1 MTDYKTMPILVVDD
15 DEADVFL
22 VKDELEAAGFKN
34 VHDTQRGSE
43 ALALLGLSDTASSP
57 QVELDGSDLSFALVV
72 LDVML
77 PDIDGFEIC
86 RQIKQRISPFF
97 PVIML
102 TGLDAVED
110 HITGIEAGA
119 DDFISKPFQ
128 PEQLL
133 AKITLLLSRS
143 QQAAASG
150 DSATMTH
157 LARPYAGQRVGEY
170 TITKLLGWSGTSLI
184 YRAEHDNGDGFV
196 IKLLAE
202 HTAADEEVYKRF
214 DREMRIMSELNHPN
228 LIRIY
233 DHGTYRDC
241 PFYVMEYLAG
251 KDLRWLI
258 HDGQV
263 PGATILAVATGLAE
277 VLKYV
282 HDNGVVHRD
291 IKLDNVYLGPDQVV
305 KLGDFGI
312 ALTSGDT
319 RLTRSNTT
327 LGTPF
332 YIAPE
337 QFLGRKI
344 TAAVDVY
351 SYGATLYHLLVGE
364 PPFTGDNAMAVLHR
378 HLHDIAQRP
387 SECRPGV
394 PKVWDELL
402 VDQCLAKEPHDRPA
416 DMEIVLD
423 RLAVIAADPAHHI
436 IDQA

>member
-43 ALALLGLSDTASSP
+43 ALALLGLSDTSSSQADP
-57 QVELDGSDLSFALVV
+57 DAPDTSFALVV

-143 QQAAASG
+143 QQAVAAG
-150 DSATMTH
+150 DPAAMTH
-157 LARPYAGQRVGEY
+157 LARPYVGQRVGEY

-184 YRAEHDNGDGFV
+184 YRAEHDNGDGLV

-202 HTAADEEVYKRF
+202 HTAADEEVHKRF
-214 DREMRIMSELNHPN
+214 EREMRIMSELNHPN
-228 LIRIY
+228 LIQIY
-233 DHGTYRDC
+233 DHGIYRDC

-258 HDGQV
+258 HEGQV
-263 PGATILAVATGLAE
+263 PGATILAVAKGLAE

-282 HDNGVVHRD
+282 HDNAVVHRD
-291 IKLDNVYLGPDQVV
+291 IKLDNVYLGPDNVV

-337 QFLGRKI
+337 QFLGTEI
-344 TAAVDVY
+344 TPAVDIY
-351 SYGATLYHLLVGE
+351 SYGATMYHLLVGE

-387 SECRPGV
+387 SECRRGV

-402 VDQCLAKEPHDRPA
+402 VDQCLAKEPQDRPA
-416 DMEIVLD
+416 HMGVVLD
-423 RLAVIAADPAHHI
+423 RLAAIAADPAQHI

>member
-43 ALALLGLSDTASSP
+43 ALALLGLNTASSP

>member
-43 ALALLGLSDTASSP
+43 ALALLGLNTASSP

-133 AKITLLLSRS
+133 AKITLLLRRS

-202 HTAADEEVYKRF
+202 HTAADQEVHKRF

-344 TAAVDVY
+344 TAAVDIY

-378 HLHDIAQRP
+378 HLHDIPQRP

>member
-57 QVELDGSDLSFALVV
+57 QVDLDGSDLSFALVV

-143 QQAAASG
+143 QQAAAAG

-202 HTAADEEVYKRF
+202 HTAADEEVHKRF

-344 TAAVDVY
+344 TAAVDIY

>member
-43 ALALLGLSDTASSP
+43 ALALLGLNTASSP

-184 YRAEHDNGDGFV
+184 YRAEHENGDGFV

>member
-43 ALALLGLSDTASSP
+43 ALALLGLNTASSP

-202 HTAADEEVYKRF
+202 HTAADQEVYKRF